1 MNILTQLS
9 GLAMRGAG
17 RAVCEVAGVGA
28 VGATV
33 DVAVGLIEQRIR
45 DNSGRLMHALE
56 RSTRNTWRAVELA
69 LAGTSW
75 WDRCRLTLASGDDR
89 AIRAQV
95 QSFLQANPLDG
106 LDGHG
111 PDFRGQCLAQLQ
123 AARKAGLLEKGKI
136 HGGELARQVGDLS
149 RFGDQIGLV
158 DAERHALESVAAS
171 LRQAGYAALAAF
183 LELRPASGPPLLLAA
198 LRYFFQR
205 EVEKD
210 PQLFQ
215 GLAYARLDGLAEGQ
229 RAGFGGL
236 AEAMDQLG
244 DRLAGLLA
252 DVQTAVERTHAD
264 VLDVKSELARQGQQM
279 RELGDA
285 VLRAL
290 EGHQLARREVLPGDS
305 LSVRDEDERRL
316 VRGLVKRYRALP
328 PEQRRSMPAL
338 LNAVGKLE
346 VVTGDFAAAEN
357 DFRELAT
364 LVPDPAARAEAAHNA
379 YRAAL
384 ERRAW
389 AEALAALGDAVR
401 LDPARFAPF
410 PADKFEAE
418 RILGAGGFGV
428 ALLCRNR
435 HSNARVVVKTLRR
448 EGLERDLGE
457 VFREA
462 QALEELDHPAIIRIR
477 DCDYA
482 DAARTRPYLVM
493 DYFEGGTLADH
504 VEKHGPVPAA
514 DLLPLLRL
522 LVGGLQRAHARGIL
536 HRDVKPGNILVR
548 RGDRGT
554 WDARLID
561 FGLALRARTGPSTQ
575 KASLDQTLAGSSIA
589 GTLEY
594 AAPEQM
600 GRLSGVAVGP
610 YSDVYGLARTC
621 CFALFGTAQPTF
633 QHWQKIPAPLAEL
646 LGRCLAESPRE
657 RPADCQVLL
666 RDLDALPRAGPA
678 AKAVSRE
685 APILDAMPV
694 EVAAPRTRVRAPAER
709 TVERPVERVPRRRR
723 DDGDRASDQKIRK
736 LAILSIVIGSV
747 GLIASLSL
755 LWFSSAEQT
764 PASVVPPAV
773 STLESPASTPVAPG
787 VSRGPTET
795 VSPITPPA
803 TPPAPVA
810 VKPPDPPPPPPK
822 PFTEKELAVVIEELK
837 KEPSLPRL
845 TEIATRLSTTE
856 PTAAQ
861 KQARQEA
868 EKAGNPADAR
878 DDIAIVARQL
888 NRLLT
893 DSNTLEA
900 RKAGSEAAV
909 QWATSENVVRLIDQ
923 VGATGYGADAVRLN
937 AAKALGRLRD
947 PRGVAPV
954 ARRLED
960 MRDRGKVGEAV
971 IAFGPMAE
979 DEVLKVLEN
988 RSPFVRGEAIKVLKE
1003 IGTTRSIAA
1012 LEKQV
1017 KDPFSGGP
1025 AQNAIDVIKAR
1036 GK

>member
-56 RSTRNTWRAVELA
+56 RSTRHTWRAVELA

-106 LDGHG
+106 LAGHG

-149 RFGDQIGLV
+149 RFGDQTGLV
-158 DAERHALESVAAS
+158 DAERQALQSVAAS
-171 LRQAGYAALAAF
+171 LRQAGYAALADF
-183 LELRPASGPPLLLAA
+183 LDLRPAAGPPLLLSA

-244 DRLAGLLA
+244 DRLAGMLA

-389 AEALAALGDAVR
+389 AEALAALRDAVR

-410 PADKFEAE
+410 PADKFETE

-435 HSNARVVVKTLRR
+435 HSGARVVVKTLRR

-504 VEKHGPVPAA
+504 VEKHGPMPAA

-657 RPADCQVLL
+657 RPADCQALL
-666 RDLDALPRAGPA
+666 RDLDALPRAGLA
-678 AKAVSRE
+678 ADARAAAHE

-694 EVAAPRTRVRAPAER
+694 EAAVPKTRVRAPAER
-709 TVERPVERVPRRRR
+709 TEVRPVERTPRRRR
-723 DDGDRASDQKIRK
+723 NEGDRLGDQKIRK

-747 GLIASLSL
+747 GLIASLAL
-755 LWFSSAEQT
+755 LWITSDGQSPARVASPAAD
-764 PASVVPPAV
+764 PASPVNPPAPPAV
-773 STLESPASTPVAPG
+773 TPTPQTAS
-787 VSRGPTET
+787 
-795 VSPITPPA
+795 PA
-803 TPPAPVA
+803 TPAAPVA
-810 VKPPDPPPPPPK
+810 VKPPDPPPPPPPPPK
-822 PFTEKELAVVIEELK
+822 PFTEKELAGVIEELK
-837 KEPSLPRL
+837 KEPSLARL

-856 PTAAQ
+856 PTGAQ

-868 EKAGNPADAR
+868 EKKGNPADAT
-878 DDIAIVARQL
+878 DDITIVARQL
-888 NRLLT
+888 NRLLS
-893 DSNTLEA
+893 DSNSLEA
-900 RKAGSEAAV
+900 RKAGSEAAI
-909 QWATSENVVRLIDQ
+909 QWATSDNVVRLIDQ
-923 VGATGYGADAVRLN
+923 VGATGHGADAVRLN

-960 MRDRGKVGEAV
+960 MRDRSKVGEAV

-979 DEVLKVLEN
+979 DEVLKALDN
-988 RSPFVRGEAIKVLKE
+988 RSPFVRGEVIKVLKE
-1003 IGTTRSIAA
+1003 IGTAKSIPA
-1012 LEKQV
+1012 LEKQI